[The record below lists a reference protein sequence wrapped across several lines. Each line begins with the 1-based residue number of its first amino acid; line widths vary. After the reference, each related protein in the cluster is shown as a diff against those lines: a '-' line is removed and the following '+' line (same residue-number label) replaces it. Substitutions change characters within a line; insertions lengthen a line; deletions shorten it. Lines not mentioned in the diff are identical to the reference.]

1 MFLAIINDTY
11 TEVKSDLAKQ
21 KNKFEIL
28 DYFKRVSNML
38 LLSNCKVHT
47 TGYLGHRSDIPTD
60 GNEGHTG
67 I

>member
-11 TEVKSDLAKQ
+11 AEVKSDLATQ
-21 KNKFEIL
+21 KSEFEIS

-38 LLSNCKVHT
+38 LLSNCEVHT
-47 TGYLGHRSDIPTD
+47 TEYSGHSSDIPTD
-60 GNEGHTG
+60 GNEGSRR